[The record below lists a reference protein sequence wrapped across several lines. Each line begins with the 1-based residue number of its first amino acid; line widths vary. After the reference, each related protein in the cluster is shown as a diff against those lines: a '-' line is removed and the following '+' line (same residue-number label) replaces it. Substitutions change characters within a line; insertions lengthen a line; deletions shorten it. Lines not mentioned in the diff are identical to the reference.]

1 MSLSPQ
7 FWVYCDGFVWDSW
20 IANFLMPLLNP
31 STITKLNYFGVFA
44 DAVIEYRIF
53 YLWTLRQEWL
63 VFNISS
69 WNNSIFLSHDV
80 GKFVLT
86 EAFPDIKLNNK
97 INLIKFRASLGE
109 VGKGTCIY

>member
-1 MSLSPQ
+1 MMLKKFGDFTLSGSVIMSLSPQ

-53 YLWTLRQEWL
+53 YL
-63 VFNISS
+63 
-69 WNNSIFLSHDV
+69 
-80 GKFVLT
+80 
-86 EAFPDIKLNNK
+86 
-97 INLIKFRASLGE
+97 
-109 VGKGTCIY
+109 